1 MPHSLSAKKR
11 TRQNERRH
19 QRNRAIKSRIRT
31 TERRFRE
38 AVEANDLNAAHEQF
52 RMAERLLHR
61 AAGNGPLHRNTT
73 GRHIS
78 RMKKRLDE
86 ARETAGPA
94 T

>member
-11 TRQNERRH
+11 TRQNERRRL
-19 QRNRAIKSRIRT
+19 RNRAIKSRIRT

-38 AVEANDLNAAHEQF
+38 ALATGDLNAAREQF

-61 AAGNGPLHRNTT
+61 AADNGPLHRNTA

-78 RMKKRLDE
+78 RMQKRLDE
-86 ARETAGPA
+86 AHEAAGPA